1 MTKAEYLEVM
11 KLMGIDGK
19 DIYGNK
25 YIFADGKV
33 IVSGNIP
40 RNMIQE
46 LVLEDNSLKNFMEQL
61 SPKDGNKKILPKFIL
76 YSKEEL
82 IFFLLALEDFSL
94 KEKTGLIGNS
104 KDQLQDILSEVL
116 KTLINKAKLDSS
128 VILWVKN
135 NPKIRDLNIATLE
148 RMNKRPLFKT
158 KKSVYEQDFN
168 HNIRR
173 NIDSFDCSVNPY
185 LLSENIFKNI
195 SEIVNDVFISIDISD
210 NEDVSF
216 EVISKY
222 TLNRVKY
229 SRTSNVLLFE
239 VTYTEH
245 DDSVIKFTH
254 KYTEDGEIIVVDE
267 NNKKMMYNL
276 MTGKIKVKGIEEP
289 DKDNKY
295 KEKLYQ
301 FMLTASVYASS
312 VTEEN
317 MLKQK
322 SLSKRFI

>member
-1 MTKAEYLEVM
+1 MTKTEYLEVM
-11 KLMGIDGK
+11 KLMGIVDK

-33 IVSGNIP
+33 IVCGCIS

-46 LVLEDNSLKNFMEQL
+46 LVLEDNSLKNFMNQL
-61 SPKDGNKKILPKFIL
+61 SPKDGNKKNLPKFML

-82 IFFLLALEDFSL
+82 ILFLLALEDFSL

-104 KDQLQDILSEVL
+104 KDQLQNILSEVL

-128 VILWVKN
+128 VILWIKN
-135 NPKIRDLNIATLE
+135 NPKIRDLNSITLE

-158 KKSVYEQDFN
+158 KKSVHEQDFN

-195 SEIVNDVFISIDISD
+195 SEIVNNVFISIDISD
-210 NEDVSF
+210 NGDVNF
-216 EVISKY
+216 EVSSKY
-222 TLNRVKY
+222 TPNKVKY

-239 VTYTEH
+239 VTYTEN
-245 DDSVIKFTH
+245 DDSVITFTH
-254 KYTEDGEIIVVDE
+254 KYTEHGEIIVVDE
-267 NNKKMMYNL
+267 DKKKMMYNL
-276 MTGKIKVKGIEEP
+276 TTGKIKVKGIEEP
-289 DKDNKY
+289 DRDNKY
-295 KEKLYQ
+295 KDKLYQ
-301 FMLTASVYASS
+301 FMLNASVCASG